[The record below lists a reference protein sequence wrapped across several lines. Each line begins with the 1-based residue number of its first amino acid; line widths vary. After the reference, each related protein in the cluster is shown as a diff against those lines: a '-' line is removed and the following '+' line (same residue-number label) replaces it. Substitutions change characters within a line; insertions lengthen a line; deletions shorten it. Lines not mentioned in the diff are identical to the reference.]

1 MGKIVINSVAELD
14 TLRQIAFYTFIIK
27 RCWGAKAPDFDGY
40 IDGGKNPACSNLRIF
55 SRLKSMLGC
64 T

>member
-27 RCWGAKAPDFDGY
+27 DVGAKAPDFDGY

>member
-27 RCWGAKAPDFDGY
+27 RCWGQKPPTLTAILTVEK
-40 IDGGKNPACSNLRIF
+40 I
-55 SRLKSMLGC
+55 RLV
-64 T
+64 TI